1 MIKQEERRLNFQISL
16 NDPYCF
22 PSILYKKD
30 IQLIQ
35 LCSVIPIIH
44 SLYGEISLWWWH
56 YKVTF
61 KEYIKK
67 RSCFWKQFCHL
78 GPKEIFQ
85 KSLKASELELDT
97 EYNLFR
103 TQFPFMWFLTLNLQ
117 VILNYSFLVKPAHKV
132 IRLRRFTKSS
142 WKNIIDKDLRLL
154 CCNWSHKFFLNIYLY
169 ISVPETSYSVR
180 VFLFAKYKFNWN

>member
-1 MIKQEERRLNFQISL
+1 MAKSVCDDDITKSPLKNIS
-16 NDPYCF
+16 
-22 PSILYKKD
+22 
-30 IQLIQ
+30 
-35 LCSVIPIIH
+35 
-44 SLYGEISLWWWH
+44 
-56 YKVTF
+56 
-61 KEYIKK
+61 K
-67 RSCFWKQFCHL
+67 REVVFGNSFAIW

-117 VILNYSFLVKPAHKV
+117 VILNYSFLVKPTHKV